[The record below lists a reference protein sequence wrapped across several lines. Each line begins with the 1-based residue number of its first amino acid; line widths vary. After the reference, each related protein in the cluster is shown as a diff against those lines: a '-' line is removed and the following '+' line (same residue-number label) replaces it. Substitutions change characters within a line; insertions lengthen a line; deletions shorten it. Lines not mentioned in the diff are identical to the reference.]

1 MGTAKERISCPVV
14 RLNSLM
20 KGLVT
25 RLAPKSGLTSPS
37 EEIKTVPLLV
47 KAIPSVSKLLFKKGL
62 PLISLSWT
70 TLVKVTALVTGSRL
84 KV

>member
-1 MGTAKERISCPVV
+1 
-14 RLNSLM
+14 M

-25 RLAPKSGLTSPS
+25 RVAPKSGLTSPS
-37 EEIKTVPLLV
+37 EDMKTVPLLL
-47 KAIPSVSKLLFKKGL
+47 KAIPSGSRLLAAKGL

-70 TLVKVTALVTGSRL
+70 TLVKVTALVTGSRV